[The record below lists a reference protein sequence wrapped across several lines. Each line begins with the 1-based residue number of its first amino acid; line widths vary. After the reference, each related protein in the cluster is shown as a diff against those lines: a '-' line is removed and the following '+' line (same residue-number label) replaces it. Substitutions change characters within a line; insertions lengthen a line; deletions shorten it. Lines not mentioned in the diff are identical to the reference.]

1 MVIFLSLIS
10 CYQQSFQNYLV
21 FLGIILYNTALFY
34 ILVVFVIKSHQRD
47 DHGTQVLSGEIKMY
61 AVIKSGG
68 KQHRVS
74 VGETLKVELLKAEK
88 GETLKIEEVLMVVD
102 GAEIKIG
109 SPVVT
114 GASVEA
120 EVVEHGRGKKKY
132 ASLSIVA
139 VSTIT
144 KSKAIVNGLPS

>member
-1 MVIFLSLIS
+1 MS
-10 CYQQSFQNYLV
+10 CCQQSFQNYLV
-21 FLGIILYNTALFY
+21 FLGIVLYNTALFY

-109 SPVVT
+109 SPLVA

-120 EVVEHGRGKKKY
+120 EVVEHGRGKKVR
-132 ASLSIVA
+132 IVKHRRRKHYHKEQGHRQWF
-139 VSTIT
+139 TELKI
-144 KSKAIVNGLPS
+144 KAINA